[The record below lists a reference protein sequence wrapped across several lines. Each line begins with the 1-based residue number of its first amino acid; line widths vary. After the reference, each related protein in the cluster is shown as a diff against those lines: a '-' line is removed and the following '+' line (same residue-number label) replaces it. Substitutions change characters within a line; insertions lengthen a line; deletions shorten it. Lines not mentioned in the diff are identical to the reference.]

1 VISQERGG
9 SRPPESGVSEP
20 ISATQERTRKAR
32 EVSREVVVKAEDV
45 ARKATEIY
53 RIVGGSA
60 FTVSALRNRD
70 VVDNLQ
76 ELEGRIKHFHTAVR
90 AAIDEYLIGNTLI
103 MDLIA
108 RHDLATRTIQHALNV
123 AVFATELAS
132 QALLKGDLCAAVAG
146 DPDAGGNAVQSADL
160 KRDLAEIF
168 LGGFMHDC
176 GLWNEDPASDE
187 GHEVSG
193 TQLISQIPEIVE
205 LLPSLMQIVLFH
217 SDAIRIATKPALVMI
232 IDQADDER
240 KRTFKSEFYRTA
252 EEARTSVGMRA

>member
-1 VISQERGG
+1 MSAISISTRDLRVILLEVKGKDMSLSVRAAHDIYGPGGSVFIASNAKITERQLSWLEQRNPAAGQRPTYVDVVISQERGG

-90 AAIDEYLIGNTLI
+90 AAIDELPDRQYPDHGS
-103 MDLIA
+103 D
-108 RHDLATRTIQHALNV
+108 RPPRP
-123 AVFATELAS
+123 
-132 QALLKGDLCAAVAG
+132 G
-146 DPDAGGNAVQSADL
+146 DPYHPARAQCRRFCHGIGVTG
-160 KRDLAEIF
+160 LAEGRP
-168 LGGFMHDC
+168 LC
-176 GLWNEDPASDE
+176 GRRRRPGCWRQR
-187 GHEVSG
+187 G
-193 TQLISQIPEIVE
+193 T
-205 LLPSLMQIVLFH
+205 
-217 SDAIRIATKPALVMI
+217 
-232 IDQADDER
+232 ER
-240 KRTFKSEFYRTA
+240 
-252 EEARTSVGMRA
+252 